1 MKVYDIAI
9 IIPVFQESK
18 SIGKVLTEIDNSIL
32 DPTRVYLIA
41 DDSSDPTLSVAKEV
55 ANGMSLSLV
64 TLVQNEL
71 RGPANAIKL
80 GIELSEEKYV
90 IFMTGD
96 DSDNPRDIP
105 KLIAELTAGSAVV
118 CASRYA
124 KGGKHIGGPFFKHL
138 LSRFAGKISNLVFI
152 VPTCDPT
159 NLYKA
164 TTRDFLNEI
173 TIESKFG
180 FTIGLEIV
188 GKANSKKMKI
198 TEIPTVW
205 NERKLGNTT
214 FKLIKW
220 LPSYIY
226 WFLRIVFPS
235 PRRFGIK

>member
-18 SIGKVLTEIDNSIL
+18 SIGKVLTEIENSIL
-32 DPTRVYLIA
+32 APTRVYLIA
-41 DDSSDPTLSVAKEV
+41 DDSSDPTLSAAIQV
-55 ANGMSLSLV
+55 ANRMSLSLV
-64 TLVQNEL
+64 TLVQDEL

-80 GIELSEEKYV
+80 GIKLSDEKYV

-105 KLIAELTAGSAVV
+105 
-118 CASRYA
+118 
-124 KGGKHIGGPFFKHL
+124 
-138 LSRFAGKISNLVFI
+138 
-152 VPTCDPT
+152 TCDPT

-164 TTRDFLNEI
+164 TTRDFLNGI

-180 FTIGLEIV
+180 FTIGLEFV

-205 NERKLGNTT
+205 NERKLGFTT

-235 PRRFGIK
+235 PRRFGTK